1 VKVHIKNFQSIEDVS
16 FEIPENAFT
25 CIVGPS
31 NIGKSALRR
40 ALECLIYNKSEAS
53 YIRNGTKTCSV
64 EVTFADG
71 TSVKWYRDKKTAGY
85 VINGDDFTKLAG
97 SVPEVLT
104 DRGFKELVVNK
115 DKYQVQVASQ
125 FNNIFL
131 LNQTGGK
138 VTEVLSNLG
147 NLNRIIKSNKACL
160 SDLKNNKSRL
170 NIRREDRV
178 SAKEKLKSYV
188 GLDEQRHLVDILK
201 TNLKEIKESRD
212 TLSKLRVVES
222 SLNKAVSLVKI
233 LRPAREVNVTSFDL
247 DLNKVTT
254 LKTLLRKV
262 SHSKNMVNAYAPI
275 AKVGE
280 LELGISAA
288 TLIALKSLLTKY
300 TSYEEKQTH
309 YSNLSSV
316 SDIEFNL
323 KEEYEKYLK
332 ILGYSNKLEIAK
344 NKIRLY
350 RNLPDKVTSLEDF
363 DVSKVGKLRDLY
375 KRLLETKNKVI
386 SFREQA
392 KDAESRLTK
401 WQEERDTLHKS
412 LGVCPLCDK
421 EF

>member
-16 FEIPENAFT
+16 FEIPEKAFT

-40 ALECLIYNKSEAS
+40 SLECLIYNKSEVS

-64 EVTFADG
+64 EVTFEDG

-85 VINGDDFTKLAG
+85 IINGEDFTKLAG

-160 SDLKNNKSRL
+160 SDLKSNKSRL
-170 NIRREDRV
+170 NIRREDFV
-178 SAKEKLKSYV
+178 SSKEKLKSYV
-188 GLDEQRHLVDILK
+188 GLDEQRHLVGILK
-201 TNLKEIKESRD
+201 DTLKEIKETRD
-212 TLSKLRVVES
+212 TFHKVKGIES
-222 SLNKAVSLVKI
+222 SLTKAVSLVKT
-233 LRPAREVNVTSFDL
+233 LRPSREVEVTSFDL
-247 DLNKVTT
+247 DLNT
-254 LKTLLRKV
+254 LSSLKKLSVKYNY
-262 SHSKNMVNAYAPI
+262 SKNLEKDYAPI
-275 AKVGE
+275 KQVVVPE
-280 LELGISAA
+280 LNIPVE
-288 TLIALKSLLTKY
+288 TLTILKGLLNKY
-300 TSYEEKQTH
+300 TSGVLKQTG
-309 YSNLSSV
+309 YSELKDLSE
-316 SDIEFNL
+316 IEFNL
-323 KEEYEKYLK
+323 KEEYEEYLN
-332 ILGYSNKLEIAK
+332 LLSYSKKLELAK
-344 NKIRLY
+344 NKVTHFK
-350 RNLPDKVTSLEDF
+350 NLPTTVPDITDL
-363 DVSKVGKLRDLY
+363 DVSKLEKMSVLY
-375 KRLLETKNKVI
+375 QRASAAKTKVI
-386 SFREQA
+386 NSRNLS
-392 KDAESRLTK
+392 KDAEDRLVTLDK
-401 WQEERDTLHKS
+401 EREDLHKT